1 MVNEPTEPAA
11 DNAPAAVPRWRREQ
25 ERLRKLWVLARPFMK
40 AHKRELWVLVA
51 MLLVLLGPFLL
62 RPAQSTAPSRYD
74 KRLVIMTPHHEM
86 IRREFGRAFARHW
99 KETTGQTLYIDWRV
113 AGTAELGMLIK
124 SDFTAAFQHH
134 WKKTLKRE
142 WDTSIPGTFLNPKTP
157 ADNEARKEFLASTT
171 SIGVDVFFGGGAYDF
186 QSQAAAGTL
195 VGSDPRTGAGLVKIR
210 QMHPDWFG
218 DTAIPARVSG
228 EDYMDKEMRW
238 CGTVL
243 SCFGIVY
250 NRDLL
255 RRLGIEKEPT
265 SWQDLA
271 DTRLVGQVAL
281 ADPNKSASVTK
292 AFEMLIQ
299 EQMHKAVSR
308 LTLNPGRLRSSE
320 EIEAAGVREG
330 WLRGLALI
338 QAIGA
343 NTRYFTDQSPKIP
356 LEVAKGDAAAG
367 MCIDFYGRG
376 AEEDVRKADGS
387 SRVGFVAPVG
397 GTAVSVDPVA
407 MLRGAPEPEVA
418 QGFMEFVL
426 SQKGQKLWN
435 YRVGTAGGPETTA
448 LRRLPIRKDM
458 YTADHLAMMSDPK
471 EEPFEKAKAF
481 IYRPEW
487 TASTFNVIR
496 FLVRVMCVD
505 SHDEL
510 QQAWKDIAAQG
521 SNPRALEALHQV
533 EHVNYDTAVN
543 ELSRILAARDKV
555 LEVREARRLSDNFR
569 RQYQR
574 AASYGIAGR

>member
-376 AEEDVRKADGS
+376 AEEDVLKADGS